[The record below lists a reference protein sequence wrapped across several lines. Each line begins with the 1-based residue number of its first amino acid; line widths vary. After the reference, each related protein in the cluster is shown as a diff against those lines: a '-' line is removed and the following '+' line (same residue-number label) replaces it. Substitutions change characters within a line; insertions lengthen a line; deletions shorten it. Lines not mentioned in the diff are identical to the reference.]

1 MQRERRLGKE
11 QGSEYSRDRVRVR
24 GADGNRGHAVHTV
37 GGYAFDKLDADI
49 ACGRVE
55 EYRDEQPQ
63 VYAVC
68 GGNKSGV
75 RRERIDTVVLPEYQR
90 GRGDSAVLG
99 GAVLCDAGTARGYA

>member
-11 QGSEYSRDRVRVR
+11 QGSEYPRDRVRVR
-24 GADGNRGHAVHTV
+24 GADGDRGHAVHTV
-37 GGYAFDKLDADI
+37 GGYAFDKFDADI
-49 ACGRVE
+49 ARGRVE